1 MECKPEK
8 KRAIKKEFMQ
18 VVVALLPKL
27 QERCP
32 LNYAVV
38 RNVSTLSPDT
48 MVEEK
53 EISKMKFQ
61 VLAEKL
67 IKLKLLTVHEAND
80 ADL

>member
-8 KRAIKKEFMQ
+8 KRAIKKGFMQ
-18 VVVALLPKL
+18 VVVALLQKL

-32 LNYAVV
+32 LKYAVV
-38 RNVSTLSPDT
+38 RNVSSSSPNT

-61 VLAEKL
+61 VLAERL
-67 IKLKLLTVHEAND
+67 IKLKC
-80 ADL
+80 